1 MKKTNI
7 FTELQHNINTADFDE
22 TTKKTLLENLLKL
35 KDEKINLMVTGATGS
50 GKSSTIN
57 ALFDTEVAKVGI
69 GSDPETMHI
78 QKYNLGNLILWDTPG
93 LGDGKENDLSH
104 AKGIVDKLN
113 ELDENGNPFID
124 MVLVVLDG
132 GSRDLGTSYEL
143 INNVIIPNLGEHP
156 EKRILIAINQADQA
170 MKDRNWNEDK
180 NRPNKKL
187 KLFLEEKVV
196 SIERR
201 VKEGTGVDIEPIYYA
216 AGYKDEDHEQK
227 PYNLSKLLYFILENT
242 PVKKRLVYA
251 DNLSQDKKMWE
262 DNDEIIDYNDE
273 IKKDFRETISMSI
286 AGGTATGAAMGGAIA
301 GPAGA
306 MLGGVI
312 GAGIGAAV
320 GLFTSIFG

>member
-216 AGYKDEDHEQK
+216 AGLK
-227 PYNLSKLLYFILENT
+227 PHVTRFFICFFISSLSF
-242 PVKKRLVYA
+242 
-251 DNLSQDKKMWE
+251 
-262 DNDEIIDYNDE
+262 
-273 IKKDFRETISMSI
+273 
-286 AGGTATGAAMGGAIA
+286 
-301 GPAGA
+301 
-306 MLGGVI
+306 
-312 GAGIGAAV
+312 
-320 GLFTSIFG
+320 